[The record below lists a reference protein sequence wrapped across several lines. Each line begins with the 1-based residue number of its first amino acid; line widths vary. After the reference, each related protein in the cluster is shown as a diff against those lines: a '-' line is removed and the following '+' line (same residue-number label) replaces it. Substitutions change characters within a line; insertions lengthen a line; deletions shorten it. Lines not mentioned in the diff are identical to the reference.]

1 MPRRRFDL
9 EQTPTTS
16 DLVIRSGLPPWI
28 ITALRQAGI
37 KRLSVMSTLSD
48 ERLLTVPGIGRRAV
62 SMIRQELQRQ
72 TAERGEPARDA
83 SSFPS
88 L

>member
-1 MPRRRFDL
+1 
-9 EQTPTTS
+9 
-16 DLVIRSGLPPWI
+16 
-28 ITALRQAGI
+28 
-37 KRLSVMSTLSD
+37 MSTLSD
-48 ERLLTVPGIGRRAV
+48 ERLLTIPGIGRRAV

-72 TAERGEPARDA
+72 TGERGEPARDA